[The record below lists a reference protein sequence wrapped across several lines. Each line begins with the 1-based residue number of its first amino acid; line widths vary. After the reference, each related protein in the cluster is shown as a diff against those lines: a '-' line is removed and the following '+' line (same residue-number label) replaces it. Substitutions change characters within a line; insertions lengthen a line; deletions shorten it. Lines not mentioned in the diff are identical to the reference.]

1 VAEVLLITFLVV
13 GLFYF
18 LFIRPTRREE
28 SRRKRDLNAL
38 RIGDEVLTRGG
49 LIATVMTVDTPE
61 DGPMVL
67 GLRLAHGVVVKA
79 RTEAIQELLV
89 SVEIEDN
96 HGDEDGW
103 EDDEVPAGLADS
115 LGAPD
120 PDLGGAGADDDG
132 PIPDDGA
139 DDASKAERSA

>member
-1 VAEVLLITFLVV
+1 MAEVLLITFLVV

-49 LIATVMTVDTPE
+49 LIATVMTVDTPA

-67 GLRLAHGVVVKA
+67 GLRLADGVVVKA

-96 HGDEDGW
+96 HEDEDGW

-120 PDLGGAGADDDG
+120 LGGAGADDDG
-132 PIPDDGA
+132 PIPDDAA

>member
-1 VAEVLLITFLVV
+1 MAEVLLITFLVV

-28 SRRKRDLNAL
+28 GRRKRDLNAL

-67 GLRLAHGVVVKA
+67 GLRLADGVVVRA

-89 SVEIEDN
+89 PVKAEE
-96 HGDEDGW
+96 
-103 EDDEVPAGLADS
+103 EDDEGWDEEGRALDASPSSDGE
-115 LGAPD
+115 
-120 PDLGGAGADDDG
+120 PDLEEVGGG
-132 PIPDDGA
+132 
-139 DDASKAERSA
+139 

>member
-1 VAEVLLITFLVV
+1 MAEVLLITFLVV

-28 SRRKRDLNAL
+28 SRRKQDLNAL

-67 GLRLAHGVVVKA
+67 GLRLADGVVVRA

-89 SVEIEDN
+89 SVEIGND
-96 HGDEDGW
+96 DEDEDSW
-103 EDDEVPAGLADS
+103 EDEGESDSADTTAAPGDGLHEAAQ
-115 LGAPD
+115 GAEELP
-120 PDLGGAGADDDG
+120 PGDG
-132 PIPDDGA
+132 GA
-139 DDASKAERSA
+139 DDATKAELSA